1 VSDVEVSRT
10 ETLTRHQ
17 AAEWLTKLATAL
29 AEGEKVELAMG
40 ASTLK
45 VHVPDHVRCEI
56 EVEIDGDEVELE
68 MELKWST
75 APARPARRNNRA
87 RKTTDPAGS

>member
-17 AAEWLTKLATAL
+17 AAEWLTKLANAL

-56 EVEIDGDEVELE
+56 EVAIDGDEVELE